1 MSKSKF
7 AESIQGLSQ
16 DQLDRIAA
24 DVVAEQSRRGV
35 GADDFARAS
44 QMSDREF
51 EEFRNRVFNQTEAG
65 QKLKAIEAAAAKSG
79 KVLVDPAAKQEP
91 EKNDDA
97 AE

>member
-7 AESIQGLSQ
+7 AESISGLSQ
-16 DQLDRIAA
+16 EQLDRIAA

-35 GADDFARAS
+35 GADEFSRVS
-44 QMSDREF
+44 QMNDYEF
-51 EEFRNRVFNQTEAG
+51 ENFRKRAEAQTEAG
-65 QKLKAIEAAAAKSG
+65 QRLKSIEAAAAASG
-79 KVLVDPAAKQEP
+79 KVLADPAAKQEH